1 MAAARR
7 TFGVCSAASLFVAG
21 LAFAGLA
28 LAGLAPRAARAQVG
42 PLVWIDVGGAL
53 IEQPNSTQRP
63 AGSLGAG
70 LWHRLGALGLGGDGA
85 ITLADDS
92 SAAAQW
98 VLRTALMPST
108 SWLRWSRTE
117 VDVSATTIGL
127 VMPGHNGNRSASARQ
142 FVQLGPIGLTGG
154 GGTGRTSRLSLDSKG
169 HAYSGGLTLD
179 VRGLHAGVTLQRAY
193 TDDYQLMEASGI
205 TLWRQAMHYTLRDVT
220 GDVSWRSAR
229 WFVAAGLGRRDGLD
243 ATLGSAKSSMFSAGW
258 QATPSLLLI
267 AQAGEQM
274 ADVVRGVPQARY
286 AGGAVRWTP
295 FRARSMRRAPVSSMP
310 SVTSTSMLEQRGP
323 EILVARG
330 ERGGVIELRIAA
342 TADAVVEVM
351 SSTTDWSIVRLTRDG
366 DTFVHRLTLPSG
378 THRIAV
384 RINGGTWRAPL
395 GLVPVEDDFGTRAGL
410 VVVP

>member
-1 MAAARR
+1 MAAALR
-7 TFGVCSAASLFVAG
+7 TFGVCSAASLFVVG
-21 LAFAGLA
+21 LS
-28 LAGLAPRAARAQVG
+28 LAGLAPRAAWAQAG
-42 PLVWIDVGGAL
+42 PLVWVDVGGSL

-63 AGSLGAG
+63 AGSLSAG
-70 LWHRLGALGLGGDGA
+70 LWHRLGVLGLGGDGA
-85 ITLADDS
+85 VTFADDS

-205 TLWRQAMHYTLRDVT
+205 TLWRQAMHYTLHDLT

-229 WFVAAGLGRRDGLD
+229 WFVAAGLGRRDGVD
-243 ATLGSAKSSMFSAGW
+243 ATQGSAKSSMFSAGW

-286 AGGAVRWTP
+286 AAGVIRWTP
-295 FRARSMRRAPVSSMP
+295 FRARGMRRASVSSMP
-310 SVTSTSMLEQRGP
+310 SAASTREQRGP
-323 EILVARG
+323 EILVTRG

-351 SSTTDWSIVRLTRDG
+351 SSTTDWSIVRLTREG

-384 RINGGTWRAPL
+384 RINGGMWRAPL
-395 GLVPVEDDFGTRAGL
+395 GLVPVEDDFGTRVGL